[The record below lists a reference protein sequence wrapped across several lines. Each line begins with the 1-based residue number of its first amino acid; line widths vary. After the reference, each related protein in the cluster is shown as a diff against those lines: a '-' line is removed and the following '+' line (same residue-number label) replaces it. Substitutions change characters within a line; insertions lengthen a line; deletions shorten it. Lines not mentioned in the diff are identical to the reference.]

1 MHTPHESRPSDAA
14 AADLQCRELIEL
26 ITDYLEG
33 ALPATTRAQFDA
45 HLRTCSVCCAYVSDM
60 VVLIE
65 RTGSLRDAWPTA
77 HDRERLLALFHNWR
91 ERP

>member
-1 MHTPHESRPSDAA
+1 
-14 AADLQCRELIEL
+14 
-26 ITDYLEG
+26 
-33 ALPATTRAQFDA
+33 
-45 HLRTCSVCCAYVSDM
+45 M

-77 HDRERLLALFHNWR
+77 HDRERLLTLFHNWR